1 MSLFVSWVLV
11 LSFMLL
17 QLHTTEFLAPLIL
30 ISVWLFQLLVSFFI
44 SQSDKGEHEGDTL
57 PSRPLFNHLLCVISS
72 ISWFVLSYKVT
83 NERKKRWTQTSQKNP
98 TSFSL
103 SSSKEIN
110 KQKNMSSRSNDLF
123 FFLLP
128 FASFSIL
135 IWKHHQLCRLHFS
148 CLLFISNYRRSKLF
162 LMSSTWFILCALNGK
177 RWEEQ
182 QWQKHQKTHIKK
194 VMGSNVVILP

>member
-123 FFLLP
+123 FFSSHLHP
-128 FASFSIL
+128 FPFWSESIISYVVCTFLAYFSSQTTDDPSYSWCHPL
-135 IWKHHQLCRLHFS
+135 D
-148 CLLFISNYRRSKLF
+148 LFCVHWTGKGGKSN
-162 LMSSTWFILCALNGK
+162 NGK
-177 RWEEQ
+177 SIR
-182 QWQKHQKTHIKK
+182 KHT
-194 VMGSNVVILP
+194 LRR